1 MDMRRKKKIAIFL
14 PNLNK
19 GGAEKVSLLIL
30 NRLSDNL
37 FEKHLIILNK
47 IGNNSK
53 NINKNINVI
62 NLENP
67 RLLTNSIKII
77 RIIISNKYDVVF
89 SSFYHINIFLGFL
102 KFFLNFKLIIR
113 ESNDPD
119 QIIKNHSYSKILYF
133 LYRFFYPRANKI
145 ILPAKY
151 LKKRFNKYFISSSK
165 MNVIYNP
172 VYEKGYTKI
181 NKKKKY
187 YSAIGRLIYQKGF
200 DNLIKIVNDS
210 SIKKLL
216 IIGSGVEK
224 KKLIKIAN
232 SKKIKF
238 IKETNPKNYILNSK
252 AIIFSS
258 RWEGMP
264 NILLESLMY
273 GTKIISLSR
282 IESVLE
288 LKKMVKKNSIYLV
301 KKSNF
306 NKFINKFSKNKHYKN
321 KNLLPKE
328 FEIEYAIK
336 KYQRVLY

>member
-1 MDMRRKKKIAIFL
+1 MDMKRKKKIVMFL

-19 GGAEKVSLLIL
+19 GGAEKISLLIL
-30 NRLSDNL
+30 NKLSDQL
-37 FEKHLIILNK
+37 FEKHLIIFNK

-53 NINKNINVI
+53 NINKNINII
-62 NLENP
+62 NLNNP
-67 RLLTNSIKII
+67 RLLSNSIKIVKI
-77 RIIISNKYDVVF
+77 LVSNSYDVVF

-102 KFFLNFKLIIR
+102 KFFLNFKLVIR

-119 QIIKNHSYSKILYF
+119 QIIKNHPYSIILSF
-133 LYRFFYPRANKI
+133 LYGFFYPKADKI

-151 LKKRFNKYFISSSK
+151 LKKRFKKFLILNSK

-172 VYEKGYTKI
+172 VYGRGLKNIY
-181 NKKKKY
+181 KKKTY

-210 SIKKLL
+210 SIKRLL
-216 IIGSGVEK
+216 IIGSGIEK
-224 KKLIKIAN
+224 KNLIKLAN

-238 IKETNPKNYILNSK
+238 ISETNPKNYILKSK
-252 AIIFSS
+252 ALIFSS

-264 NILLESLMY
+264 NILLESLMH

-282 IESVLE
+282 IESVQE
-288 LKKMVKKNSIYLV
+288 LKKMVKKNSIYFV

-306 NKFINKFSKNKHYKN
+306 NKFINKFSNNKNYNN
-321 KNLLPKE
+321 KNLLPRE
-328 FEIEYAIK
+328 FEIEFAIK